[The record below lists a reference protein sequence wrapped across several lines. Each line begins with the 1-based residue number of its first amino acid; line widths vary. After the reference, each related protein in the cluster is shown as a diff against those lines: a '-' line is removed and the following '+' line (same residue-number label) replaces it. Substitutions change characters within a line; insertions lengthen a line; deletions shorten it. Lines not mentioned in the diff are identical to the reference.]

1 MEFPAVVSQDL
12 EEFDPEAKLKNDEEQ
27 GINIE
32 TMSLSGNDS
41 DLDQTDDFDDVE
53 DIENESD
60 PIEKLKNDVTLI
72 ENKNQD
78 EDEDNS
84 IISENLGI
92 NLKQDNSSNYSSESD
107 EDSDDND
114 YYENMKKIDQ
124 DINKDILFNYHPETK
139 QINYKE
145 LLTLSNVVKNKK
157 GDIIDPLHKTIP
169 FLTCYEKAKILGMRA
184 KQINNGSTP
193 FVDVPKNIIDGHII
207 ALMELNKKK
216 IPFIIRRPIP
226 NGGSEYWKVSDLKIL
241 E

>member
-1 MEFPAVVSQDL
+1 MEVPVVSQDL
-12 EEFDPEAKLKNDEEQ
+12 EVFDPEVKLKNDEEQ

-32 TMSLSGNDS
+32 TISLSGNDS
-41 DLDQTDDFDDVE
+41 DLEETEAE
-53 DIENESD
+53 DNDMENMENIEDTTN
-60 PIEKLKNDVTLI
+60 PIEKLKNDVKLV
-72 ENKNQD
+72 EPE
-78 EDEDNS
+78 EDGVV
-84 IISENLGI
+84 ISENLGI
-92 NLKQDNSSNYSSESD
+92 KLNEDNSSNYSTDSD
-107 EDSDDND
+107 EDSDTD

-124 DINKDILFNYHPETK
+124 DINKDILFDYHPETK

-184 KQINNGSTP
+184 KQINNGSIP
-193 FVDVPKNIIDGHII
+193 FVDVPKNIIDGHTI
-207 ALMELNKKK
+207 AFMELNKKK

>member
-1 MEFPAVVSQDL
+1 MEVPTVSQDL

-41 DLDQTDDFDDVE
+41 DLDQTDELDDME
-53 DIENESD
+53 YIEND
-60 PIEKLKNDVTLI
+60 DNPIEKLKKDVTLS
-72 ENKNQD
+72 EEKEE
-78 EDEDNS
+78 EDMTV
-84 IISENLGI
+84 ISENLGI

-114 YYENMKKIDQ
+114 FYENMKKIDQ

-184 KQINNGSTP
+184 KQINNGSMP
-193 FVDVPKNIIDGHII
+193 FLDVPKNIIDGHTI
-207 ALMELNKKK
+207 ARMELNKKK